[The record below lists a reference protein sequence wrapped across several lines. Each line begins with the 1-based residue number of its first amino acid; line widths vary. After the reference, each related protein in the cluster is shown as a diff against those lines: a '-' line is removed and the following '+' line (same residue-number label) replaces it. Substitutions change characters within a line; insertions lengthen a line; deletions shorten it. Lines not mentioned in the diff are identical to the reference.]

1 VAQGLQPD
9 ITEVQKLASMD
20 HKDRVRATA
29 PSGDELAAL
38 SIDLA
43 YAVKSAQS

>member
-1 VAQGLQPD
+1 VAQGLQLD
-9 ITEVQKLASMD
+9 IAEVQRLELMD
-20 HKDRVRATA
+20 NEDRIRATA
-29 PSGDELAAL
+29 PSTDESAAL